1 MASDDDWRFETQVE
15 TNRWESFTR
24 LTFSYFADQ
33 DYDFER
39 RLEPE
44 VGKLKLAFTDDDRSE
59 RAEFVYEGS
68 PPDMAQESLQQM
80 QKLLQESTSAAKL
93 WTEMLRSSRD

>member
-1 MASDDDWRFETQVE
+1 MTDDESQFDTRVE

-33 DYDFER
+33 NYDFDR
-39 RLEPE
+39 GFEPG
-44 VGKLKLAFTDDDRSE
+44 VGKLKIVFVDEERGE

-68 PPDMAQESLQQM
+68 PPDMATESLQQM
-80 QKLLQESTSAAKL
+80 QKLFEGSTNAARL
-93 WTEMLRSSRD
+93 WADMLRP